1 MKPDGRGQYEVQ
13 SYIAHSGATFEGV
26 GSVQSFGVRE
36 LRNDTAG
43 VLEAVERDGEA
54 LITKRGRVVAK
65 LVLVDGPDGSPLDD
79 FVAWANSLSGYDTGW
94 VDEFLREKA
103 LDSEAAEPK
112 PWE

>member
-1 MKPDGRGQYEVQ
+1 M
-13 SYIAHSGATFEGV
+13 

-79 FVAWANSLSGYDTGW
+79 FVTWANSLSGHDTGW
-94 VDEFLREKA
+94 GDEFLREKA

>member
-1 MKPDGRGQYEVQ
+1 
-13 SYIAHSGATFEGV
+13 V

-79 FVAWANSLSGYDTGW
+79 FVAWAN
-94 VDEFLREKA
+94 
-103 LDSEAAEPK
+103 
-112 PWE
+112 